1 MDTSRSYVKMCRYAQ
16 YLQALW
22 EPKQDDWWHVGA
34 RDVFAQIKKTV
45 INGEEKWMD
54 FERNYFL
61 PRDINLYGIVWLPR
75 VDQLQEMLKYLSE
88 EKKPK
93 KSINNK
99 IKNFCSAYETD
110 KNLSDEKMWLM
121 YYMAKK
127 FKKVWKEGRLMS
139 DN

>member
-1 MDTSRSYVKMCRYAQ
+1 
-16 YLQALW
+16 
-22 EPKQDDWWHVGA
+22 
-34 RDVFAQIKKTV
+34 IKKTV

-88 EKKPK
+88 EKKSK

-99 IKNFCSAYETD
+99 IKNFCSDYETD

-127 FKKVWKEGRLMS
+127 FKKVWKEGRWVKQKNMAL
-139 DN
+139 NI